1 MTMNRL
7 KIDAQRNIKGVL
19 FDFDGTLTY
28 PGALDFDSIR
38 REMGCPEN
46 RPILEYIEAQDPS
59 RRSLL
64 LKILESKEEKAAEG
78 SVPNRG
84 AEKCLTTLKEKSTL
98 IGILTRNTLESVRL
112 AMESFSSI
120 TIEDF
125 RAIITRENSLPKP
138 HPDGVYKAAV
148 QMGISTSELM
158 MVGDFRFDVIAG
170 KAAGAFSV
178 LLTNNGGSVMT
189 RDDPEPDYIVDNLS
203 MILTLL

>member
-1 MTMNRL
+1 
-7 KIDAQRNIKGVL
+7 
-19 FDFDGTLTY
+19 
-28 PGALDFDSIR
+28 
-38 REMGCPEN
+38 
-46 RPILEYIEAQDPS
+46 
-59 RRSLL
+59 
-64 LKILESKEEKAAEG
+64 
-78 SVPNRG
+78 
-84 AEKCLTTLKEKSTL
+84 
-98 IGILTRNTLESVRL
+98 
-112 AMESFSSI
+112 MESFSGI